1 MRFSQSAG
9 PESEPVYKEG
19 QLKEGQL
26 KEGQLKEGIPNKMFY
41 INEIGATQKLNT
53 SKEIVGCKLLILKN
67 KSLLKQ
73 LNINPP

>member
-26 KEGQLKEGIPNKMFY
+26 KKRTIKRGD
-41 INEIGATQKLNT
+41 T
-53 SKEIVGCKLLILKN
+53 
-67 KSLLKQ
+67 
-73 LNINPP
+73 